1 MNQLEEARALLN
13 APKVD
18 IPVASTLP
26 LTDASHKRLVLDD
39 DISDDESV
47 DTIDDPVAVLPVQ
60 GVLPVMSPDVPV
72 TPTAKSSK
80 SSKPDKPER
89 TTEEQLKLKKRAEAA
104 RARRAEKKR
113 LEKAASASAPSVP
126 QKVAPTTPPTKGAT
140 PMPEAPRKKKRTSSD
155 AFSDSSEDRITLL
168 NRLVKKR
175 FVGKSGKAEDAA
187 SFMRLVNETHC
198 IGEAILALQTVKEQM
213 VHELQLGATKI

>member
-13 APKVD
+13 AAKVD
-18 IPVASTLP
+18 IPLASIPLP
-26 LTDASHKRLVLDD
+26 LTDASQKRMVIDDD

-47 DTIDDPVAVLPVQ
+47 DTIDDPVVALPVQ
-60 GVLPVMSPDVPV
+60 GVLPVMSPDAPV

-80 SSKPDKPER
+80 SDKPER
-89 TTEEQLKLKKRAEAA
+89 TAEEQLKLKKRAEAA

-113 LEKAASASAPSVP
+113 LENASASAPSVP
-126 QKVAPTTPPTKGAT
+126 QKVAPSTPPTKGVT

-155 AFSDSSEDRITLL
+155 AFSDSSDQIDRITLL
-168 NRLVKKR
+168 NKLIKKR

-213 VHELQLGATKI
+213 VHELQMGATKI